1 MGIPAVATVLA
12 FSPLLG
18 GGFEF
23 LSWDDTTNIVD
34 NPIVNA
40 GSAEHMLAAWTAVT
54 LGVYE
59 PLGVMLKL
67 VTVSLF
73 GMRVQ
78 PFQVT
83 ALALHVANVCL
94 LFALA
99 RRLLIHA
106 DADLRAGL
114 RPEAGAL
121 VAATLF
127 GLNPMRVEPVAWAS
141 GQSYVLAGTFFLLSL
156 YTYVRYCE
164 LHREGETGRRAIG
177 LLTLSALA
185 YPCAVLSKSSAVFL
199 PAVLLLL
206 DYFPLR
212 RKPSPRL
219 LLEKLPHFAAGAA
232 LAWVSL
238 RATAGAQG
246 DNSFDLDLWARI
258 AYAFHSL
265 LFHLGKALWPAE
277 LLPSYTLSQPDVT
290 PLTGS
295 LLLYTAGVLALCGL
309 AWWGR
314 RRAAWLATAWGFYLA
329 GLLPVSGLFAHGAW
343 TLGSDRY
350 TYLPMFGLWIV
361 LGAVATSRWLLPRPT
376 LADPRSRAT
385 LASLLVL
392 LVVWGISTHRQVGH
406 WRTTETLWSYTLE
419 RDPAN
424 PTALNNLGFHYMS
437 QERYSEAVPLLGTA
451 VAIDP
456 GNLRAL
462 LNLGFSL
469 EKLGRLDEALDA
481 YRRGLRDHPQAAAL
495 HNNIGVV
502 YHKIGQHQAAE
513 EHSRRASEL
522 GFSR

>member
-1 MGIPAVATVLA
+1 MGILAVATVLA

-18 GGFEF
+18 GEFEF
-23 LSWDDTTNIVD
+23 LAWDDTTNIVD
-34 NPIVNA
+34 NPVVNT
-40 GSAEHMLAAWTAVT
+40 GSVEHMLTAWTAIT

-59 PLGVMLKL
+59 PLGVMLKI
-67 VTVSLF
+67 VTVRLF
-73 GMRVQ
+73 GLQAQ
-78 PFQVT
+78 PFHVT
-83 ALALHVANVCL
+83 TLALHVANVCL

-106 DADLRAGL
+106 DAELRAGL

-121 VAATLF
+121 VAAALF

-156 YTYVRYCE
+156 YAYVRYCE
-164 LHREGETGRRAIG
+164 LHLKEKTGRRPIG
-177 LLTLSALA
+177 MLALSALA
-185 YPCAVLSKSSAVFL
+185 FACAVLSKSSAVFL

-219 LLEKLPHFAAGAA
+219 LLEKLPHFAIGAA
-232 LAWVSL
+232 LAWVTV

-246 DNSFDLDLWARI
+246 DNSFDLDLSARI

-295 LLLYTAGVLALCGL
+295 LLLYTAGALALCGL
-309 AWWGR
+309 AWWWR
-314 RRAAWLATAWGFYLA
+314 RRAAWLATAWGFTLV
-329 GLLPVSGLFAHGAW
+329 GLLPVSSLFAHGAW
-343 TLGSDRY
+343 TLGADRY
-350 TYLPMFGLWIV
+350 TYLPMFGVWIA
-361 LGAVATSRWLLPRPT
+361 LGAVATSRWLVPRPT

-385 LASLLVL
+385 LAGLLVL
-392 LVVWGISTHRQVGH
+392 LVVWGISTHRQVRH

-424 PTALNNLGFHYMS
+424 PTALNNRGFHYMS
-437 QERYSEAVPLLGTA
+437 QERYAEAVPLLGTA

-469 EKLGRLDEALDA
+469 EKLGRLGEALDA
-481 YRRGLRDHPQAAAL
+481 YRRGLRRHPQAAAL

-502 YHKIGQHQAAE
+502 YHKLGQHQAAE
-513 EHSRRASEL
+513 EHARRANEM